1 MDDTS
6 PEMMQKMREMCAEKT
21 PEERFKMGCSMYET
35 SKYLVTRFILE
46 NHPDISPLD
55 FKKEFFLKFYAN
67 DFSVSERE
75 KIFAHFDSLEE
86 ASNIEGN

>member
-46 NHPDISPLD
+46 NNPQISSVE
-55 FKKEFFLKFYAN
+55 FKKEFFLKFYAD
-67 DFSVSERE
+67 DFSLSERE
-75 KIFAHFDSLEE
+75 MIFAHFESLGE
-86 ASNIEGN
+86 ASTGAFL